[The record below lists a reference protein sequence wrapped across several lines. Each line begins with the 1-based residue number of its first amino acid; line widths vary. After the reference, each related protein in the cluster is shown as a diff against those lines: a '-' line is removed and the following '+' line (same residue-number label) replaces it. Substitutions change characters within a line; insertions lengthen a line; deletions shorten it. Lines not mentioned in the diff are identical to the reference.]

1 MPSIFKPVDL
11 PWTNPLQFYHPSL
24 ANSTCKPYC
33 YVPQG
38 IIDLHP
44 ASLLACTL
52 VCWAFVPTCRAARL
66 RLPYFP
72 MLSPAPVRLHSPH
85 LATHVRD
92 LTVRRLLAPY
102 SPLPALPGMLS
113 NLKSFSLF
121 GCWQPRY

>member
-1 MPSIFKPVDL
+1 
-11 PWTNPLQFYHPSL
+11 
-24 ANSTCKPYC
+24 
-33 YVPQG
+33 
-38 IIDLHP
+38 
-44 ASLLACTL
+44 
-52 VCWAFVPTCRAARL
+52 
-66 RLPYFP
+66 